1 MKTDYTKLINHDDVE
16 EVLDK
21 AKGLAGLIDSMYFA
35 YDAGTNK
42 FDKEAL
48 MSLFV
53 LASSVVEDIAE
64 LQPKVHAMYEVAR
77 DAMSGG
83 E

>member
-53 LASSVVEDIAE
+53 LASTVVEDIAE
-64 LQPKVHAMYEVAR
+64 MQPKVHAMYEVTR

>member
-1 MKTDYTKLINHDDVE
+1 MKKDYTKLMNHDDVE
-16 EVLDK
+16 AVLDK

-35 YDAGTNK
+35 YDAGSNK

-53 LASSVVEDIAE
+53 LASSVVADIE
-64 LQPKVHAMYEVAR
+64 EMQPKVHAMYEVTR
-77 DAMSGG
+77 EAMKGG